1 MKYEDLKYLSAPLPE
16 DILKE
21 KWSGNFDRARKII
34 DRRLASD
41 KLPYSLRC
49 RLLLELNSM
58 DVLEQCYTLTK
69 AEALS
74 QVQEKIPEFTEE
86 EFDDLQIEGMID
98 WIYLHGEARYLNSF
112 CATLFKVYPE
122 LWERTICGDAS
133 NYQLLEDLVKNLED
147 GDTFSCHIHIRQK
160 LNIHPDAFEKPC
172 SLCVHLPVPQ
182 ENDFVQNLHILEI
195 TPKPVKL
202 PEGQELQPS
211 IFFETTSA
219 NLEYTVEYEF
229 DHVRKYIDLS
239 KVDERDVANGE
250 VPQDVQD
257 YLNEELPHIQ
267 FTPYLKA
274 LAEEIRGNETNPIH
288 IARKIYDYITTQ
300 TDYRFV
306 REYASIDN
314 LTEYCAVNSKGDCGV
329 QALLFIT
336 LCRIS
341 GIPAKWESGLDAKPG
356 DVGEHD
362 WAMFYIPTLGW
373 LYVDLSYGGSS
384 YIRGAMK
391 RWNFFFGN
399 VDPYRIP
406 INGAFQSPLSPEKT
420 YWRIDPYDN
429 QCGEVECE
437 NYGLKG
443 TNITYQYEEI
453 DIHGIG

>member
-1 MKYEDLKYLSAPLPE
+1 MKYKDLEYLSAPLPE

-34 DRRLASD
+34 DRRLSTD

-49 RLLLELNSM
+49 RLLLELNNM
-58 DVLEQCYTLTK
+58 EVLEECYTLTK
-69 AEALS
+69 AEALC
-74 QVQEKIPEFTEE
+74 QVQEKIPEFTEA
-86 EFDDLQIEGMID
+86 EFDDLQVEGKID
-98 WIYLHGEARYLNSF
+98 WIYLHGEIRYLNTF

-122 LWERTICGDAS
+122 LWERTVSGDES
-133 NYQLLEDLVKNLED
+133 DYGILEDLVENLED
-147 GDTFSCHIHIRQK
+147 GDTLACHIHIKQK
-160 LNIHPDAFEKPC
+160 LNIHPDVFVEPC
-172 SLCVHLPVPQ
+172 HLRVHLPLPQ
-182 ENDFVQNLHILEI
+182 ETEFVQNLRILEI
-195 TPKPVKL
+195 KPKPVKL
-202 PEGQELQPS
+202 PEGHELQPS
-211 IFFETTSA
+211 IYFEADSSD
-219 NLEYTVEYEF
+219 LEYTVEYEF
-229 DHVRKYIDLS
+229 DHVRTYIDVS
-239 KVDERDVANGE
+239 KVDENAIANGE
-250 VPQDVQD
+250 IPNDVQQ
-257 YLNEELPHIQ
+257 YLCEELPHIQ

-274 LAEEIRGNETNPIH
+274 LAAELRGNETNPIF

-314 LTEYCAVNSKGDCGV
+314 IAEYCAVNRKGDCGV

-341 GIPAKWESGLDAKPG
+341 GIPAKWESGLDAKPS

-373 LYVDLSYGGSS
+373 LYADLSYGGSS

-391 RWNFFFGN
+391 RWNYFFGN

-406 INGAFQSPLSPEKT
+406 INDAFQSSLTPEKQ

-429 QCGEVECE
+429 QCGEVECD

-443 TNITYQYEEI
+443 TDITYQYEDI
-453 DIHGIG
+453 DIHRIR